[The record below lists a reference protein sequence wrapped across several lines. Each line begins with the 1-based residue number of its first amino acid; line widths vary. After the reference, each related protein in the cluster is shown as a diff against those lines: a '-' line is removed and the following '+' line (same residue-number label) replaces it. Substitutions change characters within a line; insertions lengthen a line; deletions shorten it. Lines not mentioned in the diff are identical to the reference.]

1 MPENS
6 SLIFISLSV
15 WLLQTTPDTDDCNRA
30 LVEIAEST
38 LTNFHR
44 KCMYERILESTRI
57 SGVREKEGRECQALR
72 LFQPE
77 ARPNP
82 SHTGAPVK
90 TPLLLLLLLLLLCS
104 AQTLLFPL
112 MIPGLHTRGCA
123 ICTNAPL
130 LPAPHPHFVCLE
142 YMHLID
148 GVYVTRLT
156 PAARVAARW
165 SSGPSPGEEE
175 GTHNV
180 VLSPV

>member
-6 SLIFISLSV
+6 SLIFVSLSV
-15 WLLQTTPDTDDCNRA
+15 WLLQTTPDTDDCNRV

-38 LTNFHR
+38 LTNFRR

-72 LFQPE
+72 LLQPE

-82 SHTGAPVK
+82 SCRGAPVK
-90 TPLLLLLLLLLLCS
+90 TPLLLLLLLLLRS
-104 AQTLLFPL
+104 AQTLLFLL
-112 MIPGLHTRGCA
+112 MILELHTRGCA

-148 GVYVTRLT
+148 GVYVTWLT

-165 SSGPSPGEEE
+165 SSDPLPWGGGRDS
-175 GTHNV
+175 
-180 VLSPV
+180 